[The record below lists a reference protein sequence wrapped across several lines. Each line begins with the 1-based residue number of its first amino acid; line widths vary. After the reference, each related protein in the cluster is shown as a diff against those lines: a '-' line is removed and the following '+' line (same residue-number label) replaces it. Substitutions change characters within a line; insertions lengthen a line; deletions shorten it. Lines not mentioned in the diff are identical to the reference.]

1 VKPTLTGNDSHSRL
15 LTNRLTQ
22 AHHHHRITTMPKYQ
36 ITINNREY
44 PVEANE
50 LNGLDARSPTPG
62 YYHLLRDGKSY
73 HIEVLALDV
82 VTKTVTLTVNGREQ
96 SMRISD
102 ETDQLVK
109 QLGFAAVS
117 TVKSKNV
124 IAPMPGLVLA
134 LMVKPG
140 DHVTEGTPL
149 IILEAMKMENVLKAE
164 VDGEVKAIPVEKGQA
179 VEKKQLLIE
188 ID

>member
-1 VKPTLTGNDSHSRL
+1 
-15 LTNRLTQ
+15 
-22 AHHHHRITTMPKYQ
+22 MPKYQ
-36 ITINNREY
+36 VTINDREY
-44 PVEANE
+44 PVEADE
-50 LNGLDARSPTPG
+50 LTGLDVLSPSPG
-62 YYHLLRDGKSY
+62 QYHLLRDGKSY
-73 HIEVLALDV
+73 HIEVLALDMV
-82 VTKTVTLTVNGREQ
+82 SKIVTLTVNGRQ
-96 SMRISD
+96 QTMRISD

-109 QLGFAAVS
+109 QLGFATVS

-124 IAPMPGLVLA
+124 IAPMPGLVLDV
-134 LMVKPG
+134 MVKPG

-164 VDGEVKAIPVEKGQA
+164 VDGEVIAIPVEKGQA

>member
-1 VKPTLTGNDSHSRL
+1 
-15 LTNRLTQ
+15 
-22 AHHHHRITTMPKYQ
+22 MPKYQ

-44 PVEANE
+44 PVEADE
-50 LNGLDARSPTPG
+50 LSALDVLSPTPG
-62 YYHLLRDGKSY
+62 RYHLLRDGKSY

-102 ETDQLVK
+102 ETDQLVR

-117 TVKSKNV
+117 SARSNNV
-124 IAPMPGLVLA
+124 IAPMPGLVLDV
-134 LMVKPG
+134 LVHPG
-140 DHVTEGTPL
+140 EQVTAGTPL

-164 VDGEVKAIPVEKGQA
+164 GDGEVKAIPVEKGQA